1 MARVNDHYLKLR
13 SSYLFTEAAARV
25 KAFQAAHP
33 DAKVIRLGIG
43 DVTRP
48 LPDAVVSAMH
58 AAVDEMTRIETFRG
72 YGPEPG
78 YEFLTELVCA
88 HDYGARGVKVAPDE
102 VFVSDGTKS
111 DSGNIQE
118 IFAADATI
126 ALTDPVYP
134 VYVDSNVMAGRT
146 GAPDAAAAMPG
157 SCTWPARSSATS
169 PRPSPI
175 APWTS
180 CTCAIRTIPPAPS

>member
-78 YEFLTELVCA
+78 YEFLT
-88 HDYGARGVKVAPDE
+88 
-102 VFVSDGTKS
+102 
-111 DSGNIQE
+111 
-118 IFAADATI
+118 
-126 ALTDPVYP
+126 
-134 VYVDSNVMAGRT
+134 
-146 GAPDAAAAMPG
+146 
-157 SCTWPARSSATS
+157 
-169 PRPSPI
+169 
-175 APWTS
+175 
-180 CTCAIRTIPPAPS
+180 